1 MPLCSKAEE
10 TMYQQAAEYPP
21 LQAYMVVDGKYIEG
35 TMNDPS
41 DTARF
46 LMAGGAHLP
55 ADLQVRRC
63 PPAVVPLRRH
73 LMTRS

>member
-1 MPLCSKAEE
+1 MS
-10 TMYQQAAEYPP
+10 QHAAEYPP
-21 LQAYMVVDGKYIEG
+21 LQAYMVVAGKYIEG
-35 TMNDPS
+35 TMNGPS

-63 PPAVVPLRRH
+63 PPEVVPLRRQ
-73 LMTRS
+73 LMARS

>member
-1 MPLCSKAEE
+1 MSE
-10 TMYQQAAEYPP
+10 QALDYPP

-35 TMNDPS
+35 TMNGPS

-63 PPAVVPLRRH
+63 PPAVMPLRRQ